1 VAGFAAAFALGLA
14 SAGPAVAP
22 SHAAVAGATHLSDRS
37 KRSTNLTNRSKRL
50 FDLNDRSKR
59 SLKPRQ
65 PGPGQPRP
73 PRHPG
78 QPRPPGQPRRH
89 GRPRPGGVAV
99 TQTTAGLAQRLSG
112 RRRLRFTAGRPVDVP
127 VIQIGSQPLQRY
139 LGVGGAM
146 TDSSA
151 ELIEDELTP
160 GARRRLLDRLFSPAP
175 HGIGLRL
182 LRVPIGA
189 SDFTATGVPYTYD
202 DVPSGRADPR
212 LRHFTI
218 AHDRAYVLPALRAA
232 VARDR
237 RLYVEAVPWSAP
249 AWMKAN
255 DRLDNL
261 GDSGA
266 LLRRDYGPFARYLV
280 RFLDA
285 YARAGIHVDAL
296 APANEPVAQTSYPG
310 MYLPSPLEARFVRR
324 DLRRA
329 LSRAHLHPAVF
340 GWDLSWG
347 RLPGTSPLVRASRA
361 GSLTGIAWHCYFG
374 APRDMTALHSLSPRT
389 LQIVDECATG
399 SGDPWATS
407 ELEIASFRDWA
418 GAVSLWNLALD
429 PAGGPVQPPNPG
441 CTGCTG
447 IVTVNPATRRFTV
460 SRDYYELGQVSRFV
474 HPGARR
480 LRSTHFV
487 AYRDTRGRVPS
498 VTAGLD
504 DVAFRNPGGG
514 VVLIAYDNTRR
525 PISFAIDWRGRYAR
539 YTIPAGATVTLRWR

>member
-1 VAGFAAAFALGLA
+1 MAGLVAAFALGLA
-14 SAGPAVAP
+14 FAGPAVAP
-22 SHAAVAGATHLSDRS
+22 SRAAAAGRQLSNRAVGGDLSDRSKRLLNLSDRS
-37 KRSTNLTNRSKRL
+37 KRSLQS
-50 FDLNDRSKR
+50 
-59 SLKPRQ
+59 
-65 PGPGQPRP
+65 
-73 PRHPG
+73 
-78 QPRPPGQPRRH
+78 RR
-89 GRPRPGGVAV
+89 VAV
-99 TQTTAGLAQRLSG
+99 TQTTAGLDERLSN
-112 RRRLRFTAGRPVDVP
+112 RRRLRFRSRRPGDAR
-127 VIQIGSQPLQRY
+127 VIRIGSRPLQRY

-151 ELIEDELTP
+151 ELIEDGLTP
-160 GARRRLLDRLFSPAP
+160 RARRRLMGRLFSPARR
-175 HGIGLRL
+175 GIGLRF

-202 DVPSGRADPR
+202 DLPRGRTDRR

-255 DRLDNL
+255 DRLDNV

-266 LLRRDYGPFARYLV
+266 LLRRDYLPFARYLV
-280 RFLDA
+280 RFLHA

-310 MYLPSPLEARFVRR
+310 MYMPSPLEARFVRR

-329 LSRAHLHPAVF
+329 LRRAHLHPAVF

-347 RLPGTSPLVRASRA
+347 RLPSTSPLVRASR
-361 GSLTGIAWHCYFG
+361 GRSLGGIAWHCYFG
-374 APRDMTALHSLSPRT
+374 APGDMSALHDVSARA

-399 SGDPWATS
+399 TGDPWATS
-407 ELEIASFRDWA
+407 ELEIASFRNWA

-429 PAGGPVQPPNPG
+429 PAGGPVQPPNLG
-441 CTGCTG
+441 CAGCTG
-447 IVTVNPATRRFTV
+447 IVTVNPATRGFTI

-487 AYRDTRGRVPS
+487 AYRVTRARVPS
-498 VTAGLD
+498 VTRGLD

-514 VVLIAYDNTRR
+514 IVLIAYDNSRR
-525 PISFAIDWRGRYAR
+525 PIRFAIDWRGRYAR
-539 YTIPAGATVTLRWR
+539 YTIPAGATATLRWR